1 MDRTEELLKR
11 LTEAPG
17 VPGYEGK
24 VRQIIREELP
34 SGALIEQDKI
44 GSIIARLQGSTSTPR
59 VLVAAHMDEIG
70 FMVRYIT
77 EEGFIKFI
85 PLGGWWDQVV
95 LAQRVIIKSHRGD
108 VVGIVGAKPPH
119 LLAKDERSKLV
130 EKREMYIDIG
140 AGSAEEVAEAGVR
153 LGDPIIPASEFT
165 ILANPKTYMCKA
177 WDDRVGCGLMIQL
190 LHALAGE
197 NHPNTVYGAG
207 TVMEEVGL
215 RGARTSAVVSNPDV
229 AIILEVDIAGDVPG
243 IKKEESAV
251 KMGGGPSML
260 IYDAMHIPNLKL
272 RDMVIDLAAELGIPL
287 QLSAMEGGAT
297 DGGYIHL
304 HQEGVP
310 AVVIGVPARHIHSHD
325 SIIHRD
331 DYDRA
336 LTLVTEL
343 IVRLDAGT
351 VAGLVDQ
358 V

>member
-1 MDRTEELLKR
+1 MDRTEELLKK

-17 VPGYEGK
+17 VPGYESR
-24 VRQIIREELP
+24 VRQIIREALP
-34 SGALIEQDKI
+34 SDAAIEQDRI
-44 GSIIARLQGSTSTPR
+44 GSIIARLDGDMPAPK
-59 VLVAAHMDEIG
+59 VLVAAHMDEVG

-95 LAQRVIIKSHRGD
+95 LAQRVVIKTHKGD
-108 VVGIVGAKPPH
+108 VLGIVGAKPPH
-119 LLAKDERSKLV
+119 ILAKEERAKLV

-140 AGSAEEVAEAGVR
+140 ATSAKEVADAGVR
-153 LGDPIIPASEFT
+153 QGDPIVPVSEFA

-190 LHALAGE
+190 LHALSEQA
-197 NHPNTVYGAG
+197 HPNTIYGAG

-215 RGARTSAVVSNPDV
+215 RGARTSTSMISPDV
-229 AIILEVDIAGDVPG
+229 AIILDSDIAGDVPG

-251 KMGGGPSML
+251 KMGGGPTML
-260 IYDAMHIPNLKL
+260 IYDAMMIPNLKL
-272 RDMVIDLAAELGIPL
+272 RDMVIDLAAELDIPL

-297 DGGYIHL
+297 DGGFISL

-310 AVVIGVPARHIHSHD
+310 AVVIAVPARHIHSHD

-336 LTLVTEL
+336 LTLLTEL
-343 IVRLDAGT
+343 VKRLDAET
-351 VAGLVDQ
+351 VAGLTE
-358 V
+358 